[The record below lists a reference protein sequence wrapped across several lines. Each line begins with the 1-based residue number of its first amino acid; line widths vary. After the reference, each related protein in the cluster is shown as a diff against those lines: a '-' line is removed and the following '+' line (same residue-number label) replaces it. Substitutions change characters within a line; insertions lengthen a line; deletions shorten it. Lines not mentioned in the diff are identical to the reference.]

1 MIKRCDKG
9 QLLRPEVLPKT
20 EESETDSEIDT
31 NLSKSKDLPVKAE
44 EMVKYACETDDE
56 SALD

>member
-9 QLLRPEVLPKT
+9 QLLRPEEA
-20 EESETDSEIDT
+20 EESETDSETDA
-31 NLSKSKDLPVKAE
+31 NLFKSEDVPVKAE